1 MRAVTITKQGE
12 PVAGNVRVVGDWP
25 EPTAAPGWLIVRT
38 EASGLNHLDLFVGM
52 GVPGVELTYPRVSG
66 SDACGRV
73 ESVGEGVD
81 PAWLGRR
88 VVLNGAVPQPYPIHP
103 DVVPAAPARRMIGEH
118 DPGTHAERFT
128 APAANVLDV
137 GDADPEPA
145 AAFGL
150 SHLTAWRMLVSRA
163 GLRAGQT
170 VLITGT
176 SGGTAQAL
184 FNIAKLFG
192 CTTIVTS
199 RRQHHLDRAIELGAD
214 HGVLDTGADWS
225 RQVRRLTG
233 KRGVDVCADSVG
245 KALHRSCLKSL
256 ARGGTLVTCG
266 ATTGSDAVTDLA
278 RIFWNE
284 LTLVGSTMGDMNEFS
299 QVVSLFRNGSL
310 KPAVDS
316 VHDSAD
322 AAAAFAR
329 LESGEQFGKVVIRW
343 M

>member
-12 PVAGNVRVVGDWP
+12 PVADNVRVVDDWT
-25 EPTAAPGWLIVRT
+25 EPSAAPGWLIVRT
-38 EASGLNHLDLFVGM
+38 EASGLNHLDLYVGK
-52 GVPGVELTYPRVSG
+52 GVRGLDLTYPRVPG
-66 SDACGRV
+66 ADACGRV
-73 ESVGEGVD
+73 ESVGDGVD
-81 PAWLGRR
+81 PAWIGRR
-88 VVLNGAVPQPYPIHP
+88 VVLNGAVPQPYALHP
-103 DVVPAAPARRMIGEH
+103 DVTPAAPARRMIGEH
-118 DPGTHAERFT
+118 DPGTHAERFA

-137 GDADPEPA
+137 GEADPEPA

-163 GLRAGQT
+163 RLRAGQT

-184 FNIAKLFG
+184 FNIARLFG

-199 RRQHHLDRAIELGAD
+199 RRQHQLDRAIGLGAD
-214 HGVLDTGADWS
+214 HGVLDTGEDWS
-225 RQVRRLTG
+225 PQVRRLTG

-245 KALHRSCLKSL
+245 KAVHRSCLKSL
-256 ARGGTLVTCG
+256 ARGGTFVTCG
-266 ATTGSDAVTDLA
+266 ATTGPDAVTDLA

-284 LTLVGSTMGDMNEFS
+284 LTLVGSTMGDTTEFS
-299 QVVSLFRNGSL
+299 QVVSLFRKGL
-310 KPAVDS
+310 LQPALDGVYDC
-316 VHDSAD
+316 AD

-343 M
+343 R